1 MKTKLMRLQ
10 KFLANSGIDSRRKCE
25 NLIQEGHVR
34 VNGKV
39 VTELGFKIDPD
50 KDRVNFDGKSL
61 KPVRKFRTIMLNK
74 PRGYECTTA
83 ANTKNIYE
91 LLKNIRERL
100 VPAGRL
106 DKISEGLLIL
116 SNDTRLIQKLTH
128 PSFLCQKIYRVM
140 VSGDLTPDMMQH
152 LRDGVDIGDYVTRP
166 AKVTFLRMGEKPGR
180 KLLEFV
186 LTEGKKR
193 QIRLMCDAV
202 GLEVHRLTRIQI
214 NGLLLRDL
222 TPGHWKDLTEKEL
235 KLLTTPMKGEIK
247 ATEEE

>member
-1 MKTKLMRLQ
+1 MKTKEMRLQ
-10 KFLANSGIDSRRKCE
+10 KFLANAGIDSRRKCE
-25 NLIQEGHVR
+25 NLIQEGLVR

-39 VTELGFKIDPD
+39 VTELGFKINPE
-50 KDRVNFDGKSL
+50 KDRINFNGKSL
-61 KPVRKFRTIMLNK
+61 KPVKKFRTIMLNK

-91 LLKNIRERL
+91 LLTNIRERL

-140 VSGDLTPDMMQH
+140 VSGDLTPDKTQQ
-152 LRDGVDIGDYVTRP
+152 LRDGIDIGDYVTQP
-166 AKVTFLRMGEKPGR
+166 CKVTFLRMGEKPGR
-180 KLLEFV
+180 KLLEFM

-193 QIRLMCDAV
+193 QIRLMCEAV
-202 GLEVHRLTRIQI
+202 GLEVHRLTRVQI
-214 NGLLLRDL
+214 NGLLLKDL
-222 TPGHWKDLTEKEL
+222 SPGHWKDLTEKEL
-235 KLLTTPMKGEIK
+235 MLVSTPMKSELGKEK
-247 ATEEE
+247 E